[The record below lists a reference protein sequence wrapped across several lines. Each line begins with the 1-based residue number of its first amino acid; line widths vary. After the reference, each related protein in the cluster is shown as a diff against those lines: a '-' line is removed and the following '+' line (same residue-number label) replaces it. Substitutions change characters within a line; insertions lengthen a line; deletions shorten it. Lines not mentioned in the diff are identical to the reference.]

1 MSENTADDRSWLID
15 LILSFFHSAE
25 WKAPVLSYIEEKCI
39 VFDDEEENKLEYTI
53 IHKEFKKLTEG
64 LIEAM
69 LWELGA
75 TPEMFGEA
83 FDKAK
88 DTPGYDKITKI
99 IESIDSYQI
108 FAKMMRKKNAS
119 LNEAAFRLLNQ
130 HEQDRYRKSMDETNP
145 NKIEETKITDVPTTS
160 LTKINSNVTKQGDD
174 VTKGNPDTKNDQDL
188 KIEQEQMEI
197 IRSISIREEEER
209 RRINEEEERML
220 AEVIALST
228 QEHEEELKRKALGY
242 EEKERLLKEKEEKLK
257 LEEERIKRENELF
270 EQKKLQYLK
279 EEQTKKSIELAPL
292 HTKTHFD
299 PLPVASVAPVITEK
313 PKKKKKKNIISEK
326 SREPLPDEAT
336 SELVQKTAT
345 KMTYD
350 LPPVSNDKKSGSMMA
365 ADYDILK
372 AASSDLFGKKKDK
385 TYDPYADEPNFDSW
399 NKKSDEE
406 GKSMRELM
414 KEKMDK
420 MHTTTKQEPEL
431 KESME
436 ERKARLKAQRD
447 LLVKQKQDQMQ
458 KELLESREGKTDNK
472 YSNNLFKELM
482 SLDKN
487 VTAQEAKKKK
497 IAHPK
502 SDSPDLKPNEDDES
516 EVIEPKKPKKDMRS
530 LFDDSDDDEEKKKAE
545 DVARKERYR
554 QVMKQVQQ
562 DNM

>member
-130 HEQDRYRKSMDETNP
+130 QEQDRYRTTMDGTKPTKN
-145 NKIEETKITDVPTTS
+145 EETKTPNVPTTS
-160 LTKINSNVTKQGDD
+160 LTKIDSNGTKPADTE
-174 VTKGNPDTKNDQDL
+174 TKGKVDKKTEKDL
-188 KIEQEQMEI
+188 KIEQEQMEL
-197 IRSISIREEEER
+197 IRNISLREEEER

-220 AEVIALST
+220 AEVLALSS
-228 QEHEEELKRKALGY
+228 QEHEEELKKKAMSF
-242 EEKERLLKEKEEKLK
+242 EEKERILQEKEEKLR
-257 LEEERIKRENELF
+257 LEEERIKKDKELF
-270 EQKKLQYLK
+270 EQKKLQHLK
-279 EEQTKKSIELAPL
+279 EEQTKKPVDLAPV
-292 HTKTHFD
+292 HTKTNFD
-299 PLPVASVAPVITEK
+299 PLPVAVVAPVISEK
-313 PKKKKKKNIISEK
+313 PKKKKKKNIIAEK

-336 SELVQKTAT
+336 SELVQKPAT

-350 LPPVSNDKKSGSMMA
+350 LPPVSSDKKSGSMMA

-420 MHTTTKQEPEL
+420 MHTTSKPEPEL

-447 LLVKQKQDQMQ
+447 LLVKQKQEQMQ

-482 SLDKN
+482 TLDKK

-497 IAHPK
+497 VPHPQ

-545 DVARKERYR
+545 DAARKERYR
-554 QVMKQVQQ
+554 QVMKQAQQ
-562 DNM
+562 DSM